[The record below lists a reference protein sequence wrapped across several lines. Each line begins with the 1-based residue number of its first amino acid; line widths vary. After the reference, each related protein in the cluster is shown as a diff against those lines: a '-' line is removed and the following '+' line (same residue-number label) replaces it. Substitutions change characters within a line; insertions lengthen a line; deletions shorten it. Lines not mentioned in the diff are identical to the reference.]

1 MTKSK
6 ILNTKSLINKFCQL
20 SNEVDSILATIEE
33 KIKKFENENDIDLNS
48 EDISYKLTDVTDSL
62 NDNYNDQN

>member
-33 KIKKFENENDIDLNS
+33 KIQKFEEDNNVDLNS
-48 EDISYKLTDVTDSL
+48 SDLSYKLTEITEHL
-62 NDNYNDQN
+62 NDNYNDQ